1 LTAVVTVVAAA
12 CAPVAWPLLAGG
24 MATSAE
30 LTAVFAQ
37 IGGVGSGLLTEILIR
52 LWDRLRDSEKHE
64 VSQHE
69 FREELIAELGKEL
82 TGSSRAAAALR
93 AEISGILHGVDAVR
107 VALDASTEVSAR
119 GSGQLREV
127 MIYGFQELGTEFAE
141 FRWVLGDVS
150 GQISELRAEFAASSA
165 ALQDQ
170 QEMILMRISRLRQ
183 HERDP
188 SHALE
193 GTYPTAITSPHEQ
206 RAAALDAAGV
216 LVSPD
221 SPYPG
226 LQPFGPRSC
235 NLFFGR
241 QQLTAAL
248 VSRLADRL
256 TSAGPLMVVGA
267 SGAGKTSLLSAGL
280 IPAIADGDLPAAGS
294 QHWPLEFFTPTRRP
308 LRELAVRIAQLARGP
323 ASQFNDALRTDPRRG
338 PLLIRQALLAYQRR
352 LDRESGTGAAAES
365 ALGAARLI
373 LIIDQFEEVFTQC
386 GDEEERT
393 AFIGTLLAAS
403 GAMGTADSH
412 DASALVVLGLRADFY
427 ARASAHRDL
436 VPYLQNNQV
445 LVGAMNEAEIREAIE
460 GPAKAANLVID
471 AGLTGMLMADLGVRR
486 AAGLPA
492 SADSYESG
500 RLPLL
505 AQALHET
512 WKRREGRRLTV
523 AGYQASGRVGG
534 AVANAAEAVYELL
547 DPAGEKAC
555 QRIMLRLAGFGEG
568 TVDTRRRTTVAELTG
583 IIETS
588 PSRETL
594 RANIAWNVLSS
605 FVEARLLTAET
616 SERDETGMRGQ
627 ATIEIS
633 HEALLW
639 AWPRL
644 REWLAEDRDGQ
655 RIHRDIT
662 IGAQDWRAAGG
673 EPSRLFGGLRLAVA
687 RDWWAGHDAE
697 LNPQER
703 EFLEASK
710 RSEDRRA
717 VVRRRV
723 TGGLCALLAL
733 LIVAGLAVAQQ
744 TERASQEHT
753 LAAANQA
760 AEIAAEAAQMRTTN
774 PSLAAQLDLY
784 LQRRDPTAD
793 NESRLVDIANRPLSD
808 PVTGATGGIDAVS
821 FSRDGH
827 TMAAGCEDGTI
838 RLWNVP
844 DSGHV
849 TVTGR
854 PITVANGTTTVAL
867 SPDGRTLAASGG
879 DGAVWIWNAS
889 DHAHPVGK
897 RRLGQPADNATAV
910 AFSPDGH
917 LLAAADEHGVALWRV
932 GTDGQAT
939 SIRQLTAG
947 PGGVTSIAFSPDGK
961 TVAGGNLGNGSIW
974 LWDISRVVH
983 PATEAHVQGKISVT
997 SVSFSADG
1005 RALAAGRGD
1014 GTVQVWNVTKPSHPT
1029 AIGPVLTGPTDAV
1042 YAVAYSPVTQ
1052 ILAEGSQDGSVWLWN
1067 VADPAHPSPIGSP
1080 LRGPTGAIYSLSFT
1094 PDGKTLAVGDQ
1105 DSVIRLW
1112 NLSSTALTGPSGGVT
1127 SVAFSP
1133 DGRLVA
1139 AGGGD
1144 GATWLWKTSSTGITS
1159 VGRPLM
1165 GPATVAAVAFS
1176 PNGKTL
1182 AIAGQAGTIR
1192 LWDVSSPDHPVAIG
1206 PVLTIPSGA
1215 DSIAFNPRGTLLA
1228 AGGGDGSLWLWDV
1241 ASLAHPVPIGKPVNT
1256 LNYGGLVAF
1265 SPNGATL
1272 AMGTAFGEIY
1282 LWKVNGTHLV
1292 AEHPLTGPYA
1302 GIDSIAFS
1310 PDSRLLATGCD
1321 DDTIRL
1327 WNVADP
1333 AKAAAVGRPITG
1345 PTASVYTVAFSP
1357 DGHTLAAGVGSAD
1370 SSIWRWNLANPAHP
1384 MTVGQPLTGPVG
1396 GVNSLQF
1403 SPRTDTLA
1411 SGGGTDSGVVTQ
1423 SMQFWAL
1430 GTGQVTN
1437 RICAATAG
1445 NLTPAQWKLYIPDH
1459 AYDPP
1464 CGGNRSRP

>member
-1 LTAVVTVVAAA
+1 MTAVVTVVAAA
-12 CAPVAWPLLAGG
+12 CTPLAWPFLAGG

-30 LTAVFAQ
+30 LTAVFAE

-52 LWDRLRDSEKHE
+52 LWDRLRDSEGHE
-64 VSQHE
+64 VSQYK
-69 FREELIAELGKEL
+69 FRDELIAELGREL
-82 TGSSRAAAALR
+82 TVNSPAAAALR

-107 VALDASTEVSAR
+107 VALDASTQVSAHE
-119 GSGQLREV
+119 SGQLRKV
-127 MIYGFQELGTEFAE
+127 MIDGFQQLGTEFAE

-150 GQISELRAEFAASSA
+150 GQISELRAEFAVSSA

-188 SHALE
+188 RRAVE
-193 GTYPTAITSPHEQ
+193 GTDPTTITSSDEQ

-216 LVSPD
+216 PVSAD

-226 LQPFGPRSC
+226 LQPFGPR
-235 NLFFGR
+235 NADLFFGR

-256 TSAGPLMVVGA
+256 TRAGPLMLVGA

-294 QHWPLEFFTPTRRP
+294 RHWPVEFFTPTGRP
-308 LRELAVRIAQLARGP
+308 LRELAIRIAQLVRGP
-323 ASQFNDALRTDPRRG
+323 ASQFADALRAEPRRS
-338 PLLIRQALLAYQRR
+338 PLLIGQALLAYQRR
-352 LDRESGTGAAAES
+352 LDRESEIGAAAEP

-386 GDEEERT
+386 EDEEERT
-393 AFIGTLLAAS
+393 AFITALLAAS
-403 GAMGTADSH
+403 GAVGTADSP
-412 DASALVVLGLRADFY
+412 DAPALVVLGLRADFY
-427 ARASAHRDL
+427 TRASAYRDL
-436 VPYLQNNQV
+436 VPYLQDNQV

-471 AGLTGMLMADLGVRR
+471 AGLTGMLMTGLGVRR
-486 AAGLPA
+486 VAGLPA
-492 SADSYESG
+492 SEDSYESG

-505 AQALHET
+505 AYALHET

-523 AGYQASGRVGG
+523 AGYQASGRVDG

-547 DPAGEKAC
+547 DTAGKKAC
-555 QRIMLRLAGFGEG
+555 QRVMLRLTGFGEG
-568 TVDTRRRTTVAELTG
+568 TADTRRRTTVAELTG
-583 IIETS
+583 ITETS

-594 RANIAWNVLSS
+594 RANVAWNVLSS

-616 SERDETGMRGQ
+616 SERDETGMHGQ

-655 RIHRDIT
+655 RIHREIT
-662 IGAQDWRAAGG
+662 IGAQSWRAAGG

-687 RDWWAGHDAE
+687 CDWWAGHDAE

-710 RSEDRRA
+710 HGEDRRA

-723 TGGLCALLAL
+723 KAGLSALLAL

-744 TERASQEHT
+744 TERASQEHAV
-753 LAAANQA
+753 AAGNQA
-760 AEIAAEAAQMRTTN
+760 AEIAAEAVQMRTTN

-784 LQRRDPTAD
+784 LQRRDQTAD
-793 NESRLVDIANRPLSD
+793 NESRLVDIANHPLSD

-844 DSGHV
+844 DSGRV
-849 TVTGR
+849 TVIGR
-854 PITVANGTTTVAL
+854 PIAVANGTTTAAL
-867 SPDGRTLAASGG
+867 SPDGRTLAASDG
-879 DGAVWIWNAS
+879 DGTVWIWNVA
-889 DHAHPVGK
+889 DHAHPAGK

-910 AFSPDGH
+910 VFSPDGH
-917 LLAAADEHGVALWRV
+917 LLAAADVHGAALWRV

-939 SIRQLTAG
+939 PIGQLTAG

-961 TVAGGNLGNGSIW
+961 TVAGGNLGDGSIW
-974 LWDISRVVH
+974 LWGISSPAH
-983 PATEAHVQGKISVT
+983 PATEAHIQGKVSVN

-1005 RALAAGRGD
+1005 RTLAAGRGD
-1014 GTVQVWNVTKPSHPT
+1014 GTVQVWNVTTPSHPA
-1029 AIGPVLTGPTDAV
+1029 AIGPALTGPTAQV
-1042 YAVAYSPVTQ
+1042 YAVAYSPGTQ

-1067 VADPAHPSPIGSP
+1067 VADPAHPSPIGNP

-1112 NLSSTALTGPSGGVT
+1112 NLSSTALTGPSEGVT

-1139 AGGGD
+1139 AGGGN
-1144 GATWLWKTSSTGITS
+1144 GATWLWKTSSTGIIPI
-1159 VGRPLM
+1159 GRPLT

-1176 PNGKTL
+1176 PDGKTL
-1182 AIAGQAGTIR
+1182 AIADLEGTIR
-1192 LWDVSSPDHPVAIG
+1192 LWDISSPGHPVAIG
-1206 PVLTIPSGA
+1206 PLLTIPTLAS
-1215 DSIAFNPRGTLLA
+1215 SIAFSPRGKLLA
-1228 AGGGDGSLWLWDV
+1228 AGGDDGSLWLWNV
-1241 ASLAHPVPIGKPVNT
+1241 ASPARPVSIGKPVNT
-1256 LNYGGLVAF
+1256 RHFGGLVAF
-1265 SPNGATL
+1265 SPNGRTL
-1272 AMGTAFGEIY
+1272 AMGTAFGKIY
-1282 LWKVNGTHLV
+1282 LWQVSGTHLV

-1333 AKAAAVGRPITG
+1333 AKAAVIGHTVTG
-1345 PTASVYTVAFSP
+1345 PTASVNTVAFSP
-1357 DGHTLAAGVGSAD
+1357 DGRTLAAGAGGAD
-1370 SSIWRWNLANPAHP
+1370 SSIWRWDVTNPPHP
-1384 MTVGQPLTGPVG
+1384 SVVGQPLVGPAG

-1403 SPRTDTLA
+1403 SPQADTLV
-1411 SGGGTDSGVVTQ
+1411 SGGGTQSGTVTQ
-1423 SMQFWAL
+1423 SMQFWDL
-1430 GTGQVTN
+1430 GVGQVTK
-1437 RICAATAG
+1437 RICATTAG
-1445 NLTPAQWKLYIPDH
+1445 NLTRAQWDHYIPGQP
-1459 AYDPP
+1459 YDPP
-1464 CGGNRSRP
+1464 CRR